1 MLISRYIVLIF
12 FLFCSN
18 NSFSSEKIVFIDI
31 NYIFANSI
39 AGKDLNNKIKLKEE
53 KLNYEIDE
61 FKKNIENQKE
71 KLLSQKNVI
80 SVEEY
85 NNNILIIEDNIK
97 EMNIVLNNNKIE
109 LDKFKLKVENI
120 FSQKLNS
127 LIEIYSVDNSI
138 DIILNKSNLLMAK
151 KNLDIT
157 NDILSLFNKNFEKID
172 IK

>member
-1 MLISRYIVLIF
+1 MLISRYIILIF

-39 AGKDLNNKIKLKEE
+39 AGKDLNNEIKLKNE
-53 KLNYEIDE
+53 KLKYEIDE
-61 FKKNIENQKE
+61 FKKNIESQKK
-71 KLLSQKNVI
+71 KLLSQKNVL

-85 NNNILIIEDNIK
+85 NNKILIIEENIK
-97 EMNIVLNNNKIE
+97 EMNITVSKKKTE
-109 LDKFKLKVENI
+109 LDKFKLKVEKI

-157 NDILSLFNKNFEKID
+157 NDILNLFNKNFEKID

>member
-1 MLISRYIVLIF
+1 M
-12 FLFCSN
+12 
-18 NSFSSEKIVFIDI
+18 
-31 NYIFANSI
+31 
-39 AGKDLNNKIKLKEE
+39 
-53 KLNYEIDE
+53 
-61 FKKNIENQKE
+61 
-71 KLLSQKNVI
+71 
-80 SVEEY
+80 EEY
-85 NNNILIIEDNIK
+85 NNKILIIEKNIK
-97 EMNIVLNNNKIE
+97 EMNIALNKNKTE
-109 LDKFKLKVENI
+109 LDKFKSKVEKI

>member
-1 MLISRYIVLIF
+1 M
-12 FLFCSN
+12 
-18 NSFSSEKIVFIDI
+18 
-31 NYIFANSI
+31 
-39 AGKDLNNKIKLKEE
+39 
-53 KLNYEIDE
+53 
-61 FKKNIENQKE
+61 
-71 KLLSQKNVI
+71 
-80 SVEEY
+80 EEY
-85 NNNILIIEDNIK
+85 NNKILIIEKNIK
-97 EMNIVLNNNKIE
+97 EMNIAVNKNKTE
-109 LDKFKLKVENI
+109 LDKFKSKVEKI